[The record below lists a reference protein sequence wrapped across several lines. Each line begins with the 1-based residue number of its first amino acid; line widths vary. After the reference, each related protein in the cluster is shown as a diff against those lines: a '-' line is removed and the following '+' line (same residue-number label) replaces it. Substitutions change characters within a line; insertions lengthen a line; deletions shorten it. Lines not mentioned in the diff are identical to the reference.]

1 MDDCE
6 IVRLYFDRDEL
17 AIEQTDKKYG
27 SRLMHLSARITESIP
42 DSQECVSDTYLAVWK
57 NIPPDRPEHFFAY
70 LAKICRRISL
80 RVCERRQALKR
91 RATTT
96 QLTGELDECIP
107 SHSNVEREIESAQL
121 AEAINE
127 FICSLNR
134 EKQIVFMRRYFWQ
147 DSIKEISSLTGMTQS
162 RIKSILM
169 RCRNDLRK
177 HLENE
182 FYEKF

>member
-70 LAKICRRISL
+70 LAKYAAEYRSECAKGGRHSSDVQQLLSSQASL
-80 RVCERRQALKR
+80 RNVYR
-91 RATTT
+91 RAAMLSGKSN
-96 QLTGELDECIP
+96 Q
-107 SHSNVEREIESAQL
+107 HSLPKR
-121 AEAINE
+121 
-127 FICSLNR
+127 
-134 EKQIVFMRRYFWQ
+134 
-147 DSIKEISSLTGMTQS
+147 
-162 RIKSILM
+162 
-169 RCRNDLRK
+169 
-177 HLENE
+177 
-182 FYEKF
+182 